1 MKCLT
6 FNYKNMEFYIWFI
19 IGLGLCALEIATPGF
34 VVLWFGVGAF
44 CAGIAALF
52 GVDNLVMQIVIFSV
66 ISIVLL
72 LLSRT
77 MFKNIFLKGSP
88 GAELKTNSEALIGK
102 SGRVTD
108 EINNTESKGRV
119 VVESQDWSARS
130 ANNDVIASGTK
141 ITVIRT
147 EGAKLIVEP
156 SKN

>member
-1 MKCLT
+1 
-6 FNYKNMEFYIWFI
+6 MEFYIWFI
-19 IGLGLCALEIATPGF
+19 IGLGLSALEIATPGF

-44 CAGIAALF
+44 CAGIAALL
-52 GVDNLVMQIVIFSV
+52 GVDSLVMQIVIFSI
-66 ISIVLL
+66 ISIVML

-77 MFKNIFLKGSP
+77 LFKNVFLKGSP

-130 ANNDVIASGTK
+130 ANNQIIAAGAT

-147 EGAKLIVEP
+147 EGAKLIVEQ
-156 SKN
+156 NNN